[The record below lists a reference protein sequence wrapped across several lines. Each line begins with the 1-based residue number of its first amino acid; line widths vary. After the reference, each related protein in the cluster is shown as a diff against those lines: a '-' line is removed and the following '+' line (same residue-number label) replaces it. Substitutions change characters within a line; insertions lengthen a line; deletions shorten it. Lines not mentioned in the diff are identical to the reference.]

1 MNLKELLGDVYKE
14 GMTIEEI
21 EVALADKDLVDRS
34 SLDEMVS
41 KKVFDKTASEL
52 AAVKKK
58 LKELEKNSMTAEQ
71 KLQQEMEEAQNLKK
85 QYAKELAK
93 LKAKEIFV
101 ESGLTEK
108 DYTSLL
114 DIVVSEDEE
123 TTANR
128 AKAMIDVIN
137 VQKQVVE
144 KAVKEELL
152 KNVPKPPAGSGNKTG
167 KVDYEKLIKEAQE
180 RGDMV
185 AVASLIRQQQLVEK
199 QQNE

>member
-34 SLDEMVS
+34 SLGEMVS

-52 AAVKKK
+52 ASVKKK
-58 LKELEKNSMTAEQ
+58 LKELEQNSMTTEQ
-71 KLQQEMEEAQNLKK
+71 KLQQEMEEAQNIKK

-128 AKAMIDVIN
+128 AKTMIDVIN

-180 RGDMV
+180 CGDMV
-185 AVASLIRQQQLVEK
+185 TVAALIRQQQLVEK

>member
-21 EVALADKDLVDRS
+21 EAALADKDLVDRS
-34 SLDEMVS
+34 SLGEMVS
-41 KKVFDKTASEL
+41 KKIFDKTASEL
-52 AAVKKK
+52 AVVKKK
-58 LKELEKNSMTAEQ
+58 LKELEQNSMTAEQ
-71 KLQQEMEEAQNLKK
+71 RLQQEMEEAQNLKK

-137 VQKQVVE
+137 AQKQAVE

-152 KNVPKPPAGSGNKTG
+152 KNVPKPPAGSGDKIG

-185 AVASLIRQQQLVEK
+185 TVAALIRQQQLVEK

>member
-1 MNLKELLGDVYKE
+1 MDIKTLLGDAYKE
-14 GMTIEEI
+14 GMTIDEI
-21 EVALADKDLVDRS
+21 NAALADKNFVDPATLPKS
-34 SLDEMVS
+34 VS
-41 KKVFDKTASEL
+41 KEVFDKTASEL
-52 AAVKKK
+52 ASVKKK
-58 LKELEKNSMTAEQ
+58 LKELEQNSMTAEQ
-71 KLQQEMEEAQNLKK
+71 KLQQEMEEAQNIKK

-152 KNVPKPPAGSGNKTG
+152 KNVPKPPAGSGNKIG
-167 KVDYEKLIKEAQE
+167 KVDYEELIKEAQE

-185 AVASLIRQQQLVEK
+185 TVASLIRQQQSVEK

>member
-21 EVALADKDLVDRS
+21 EVALADKNFVDPATLPKS
-34 SLDEMVS
+34 VS
-41 KKVFDKTASEL
+41 KEVFDKTASEL

-58 LKELEKNSMTAEQ
+58 LKELEQNSMTAEQ
-71 KLQQEMEEAQNLKK
+71 RLQQEMEEAQNLKK

-152 KNVPKPPAGSGNKTG
+152 KNVPKPPAGSGDKIG

-185 AVASLIRQQQLVEK
+185 TVAALIRQQQLVEK